1 MKKLVVKSPGRVN
14 IIGEHT
20 DYALGYVMP
29 AAVNLYTILEGA
41 ASEVVKL
48 ESKVLKEVAEFDL
61 STLARTGDWG
71 DYVKGIYY
79 ALGKRGIKAG
89 GLEGI
94 VSGNLPIGAGLGSSA
109 SLELAV
115 LYFLNQVYSLG
126 LSRIEMALIA
136 KEAENEFVGIPCGI
150 LDQFSSSMGRRGHVI
165 FLDTETLRYEYVP
178 ISGDTAIAVFY
189 TGIKREIGKTAY
201 RERRSAVEEGL
212 RMLGVR
218 SSKYLDSIDLAKL
231 PMKHKRYL
239 SYIVRE
245 NERVIKVRDLL
256 KSGDVEAVGAVLVEA
271 HRDLA
276 TNYGVSCPELD
287 FIVREAVRLG
297 AYGARLTGAGFGG
310 SVIILASK
318 DEVEFIAEGVLSSY
332 VKEFPWSPKYFIVEA
347 SDGVKAVERI
357 GGA

>member
-1 MKKLVVKSPGRVN
+1 LKKLVVMSPGRVN

-29 AAVNLYTILEGA
+29 AAVNLYIVLEGA
-41 ASEVVKL
+41 VSEIVKL
-48 ESKVLKEVAEFDL
+48 KSKMLKEVVCFDL
-61 STLARTGDWG
+61 SNLARTGGWG

-79 ALGKRGIKAG
+79 ALGKRGVRAG
-89 GLEGI
+89 GLEG
-94 VSGNLPIGAGLGSSA
+94 VVGGDLPIGSGLGSSA

-136 KEAENEFVGIPCGI
+136 REAENEFVGIPCGI
-150 LDQFSSSMGRRGHVI
+150 LDQFSSSMGRRGHAI
-165 FLDTETLRYEYVP
+165 FLDTEALRHEYVP
-178 ISGDTAIAVFY
+178 IPRETAIAVFY
-189 TGIKREIGKTAY
+189 TGIKREISKTVY
-201 RERRSAVEEGL
+201 RERRMAVEEGL
-212 RMLGVR
+212 RTLGVR
-218 SSKYLDSIDLAKL
+218 SSKYVSSSDLVKL

-256 KSGDVEAVGAVLVEA
+256 RSGDMEAVGAVLVEA

-310 SVIILASK
+310 SAIILASK
-318 DEVEFIAEGVLSSY
+318 DKVEFIAEGVLSNY
-332 VKEFPWSPKYFIVEA
+332 VKEFPWSPKYFIVEV
-347 SDGVKAVERI
+347 SDGVNAVGRI
-357 GGA
+357 GGV